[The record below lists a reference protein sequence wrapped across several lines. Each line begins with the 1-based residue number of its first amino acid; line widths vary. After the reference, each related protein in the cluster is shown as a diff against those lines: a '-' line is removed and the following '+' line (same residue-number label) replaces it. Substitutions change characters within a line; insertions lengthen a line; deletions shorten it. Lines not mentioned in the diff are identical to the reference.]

1 MFFILR
7 SMQQRDLCNSHYLG
21 VRWGLPYFCSSYFA
35 LLCPILKNL
44 SEPAKGYRAW
54 EQCQEGEGRWVKHFP
69 DDGWHHNPK
78 FHLQPSVAARR
89 FSRPVYSTTL
99 PPFHCNRVGIAMQRY
114 GIFLNLQSANAAFLL
129 FYACFPLL
137 WREKRCPAL
146 MFLCFTLS
154 LP

>member
-21 VRWGLPYFCSSYFA
+21 VRWGLPYFCSSYFV

-78 FHLQPSVAARR
+78 FHLQPSRVQLPVTCLPQSLPGDRSL
-89 FSRPVYSTTL
+89 FSVYFPSLLCALLLSEVWTL
-99 PPFHCNRVGIAMQRY
+99 FHLSSPFH
-114 GIFLNLQSANAAFLL
+114 
-129 FYACFPLL
+129 P
-137 WREKRCPAL
+137 
-146 MFLCFTLS
+146 CFTHFHTYLHTKWFKAK
-154 LP
+154 